1 MHFSNE
7 KAIDLLLINAIK
19 SNNVEF
25 VKLVIEDYKLDKH
38 FQNFNFYT
46 EVQRGGFIIDYKYQV

>member
-1 MHFSNE
+1 MNFSNE
-7 KAIDLLLINAIK
+7 KAIDSLLINAIK

-25 VKLVIEDYKLDKH
+25 VKLAIEDYKLDKY

-46 EVQRGGFIIDYKYQV
+46 EVHREGFIIDYKYQV